1 MKGDFGPSSG
11 FALVNDVVNAL
22 AAISVWRNC
31 VLRLNHAEL
40 PLLWARNGQI
50 LATLFDVK
58 GDFSLNPEKLKAA
71 VGWGE
76 TLGAPPHLGGNI
88 GLPQTPPVP
97 FAHRS
102 REVLAA
108 RRRTPACLMG
118 GELALPFLLFIPF
131 VWSSI
136 HSLIHSTRRF
146 ECLRE
151 SGTGLSTKDR
161 AWSKTGEMWGEAD
174 KTDINPYCGC

>member
-1 MKGDFGPSSG
+1 M
-11 FALVNDVVNAL
+11 
-22 AAISVWRNC
+22 
-31 VLRLNHAEL
+31 LRLNHAEL

-108 RRRTPACLMG
+108 RRRTPAWYVL
-118 GELALPFLLFIPF
+118 
-131 VWSSI
+131 
-136 HSLIHSTRRF
+136 
-146 ECLRE
+146 
-151 SGTGLSTKDR
+151 
-161 AWSKTGEMWGEAD
+161 WGVS
-174 KTDINPYCGC
+174 